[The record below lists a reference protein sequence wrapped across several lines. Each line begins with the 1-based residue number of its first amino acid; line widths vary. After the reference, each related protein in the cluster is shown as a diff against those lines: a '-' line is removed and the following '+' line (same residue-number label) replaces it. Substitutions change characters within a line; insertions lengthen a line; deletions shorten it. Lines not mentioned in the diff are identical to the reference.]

1 MKKNLNIIQIKGIKG
16 IFIAI
21 FVVSCL
27 IAGFV
32 IFPGFVFMN
41 IWNLISSYQA
51 EIPSIGIIQGTLL
64 WGIIVA
70 SYFTFKK
77 DRFIICVKSPQGL
90 SEDELKAVFAN
101 IKEQAEEDIILKT
114 MIEAR
119 ETELKIKSEQAELST
134 TEQCEQVN
142 KSHQ

>member
-32 IFPGFVFMN
+32 IFPGFVFMH